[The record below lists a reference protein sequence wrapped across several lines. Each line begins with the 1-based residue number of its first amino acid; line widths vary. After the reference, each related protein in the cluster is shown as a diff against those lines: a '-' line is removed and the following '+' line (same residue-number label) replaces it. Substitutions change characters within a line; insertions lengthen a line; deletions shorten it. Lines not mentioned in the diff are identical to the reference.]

1 MKTTHI
7 VNMLEMDELEYLKQV
22 NAQIQ
27 DNLDG
32 INELANKA
40 KADKTEI
47 SLNMVIY
54 ELDRLAER
62 HESLFNL
69 SRQLADDA
77 ETKVQTAVALL
88 LKSGGN
94 G

>member
-1 MKTTHI
+1 M
-7 VNMLEMDELEYLKQV
+7 NELEYLKQV

-27 DNLDG
+27 DNLDE

-40 KADKTEI
+40 QADKTDKTL
-47 SLNMVIY
+47 SVVIY

-69 SRQLADDA
+69 SRQLADVA
-77 ETKVQTAVALL
+77 ETKVQTAVDLL
-88 LKSGGN
+88 LKSGGKYE
-94 G
+94 